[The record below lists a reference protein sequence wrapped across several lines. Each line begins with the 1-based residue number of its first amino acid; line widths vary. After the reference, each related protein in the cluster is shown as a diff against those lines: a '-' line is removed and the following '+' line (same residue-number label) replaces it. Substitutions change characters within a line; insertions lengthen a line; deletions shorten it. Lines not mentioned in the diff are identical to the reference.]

1 MQSTLTEFLQD
12 RVLLRH
18 IIATVILFMTVA
30 GLRFATLR
38 FIRRRLPSTDK
49 LQLRLAA
56 QIRGFSYAVLAAG
69 LFIIWAAELQALA
82 VSFAVLAMAIVW
94 ATRETFACIQ
104 GAAYRI
110 SANAFDVGDRINI
123 AGIRGDVIDTGLLG
137 TLVLEVAQGH
147 QRTGRTISIPN
158 SLFMTE
164 PVLNESL
171 AGEYMLHLMTI
182 PVDRDADLAAIERKA
197 LTAAQEACAEFLDD
211 VRRPMASRYRRHGLT
226 PPIVDPRI
234 TYQVVDKNTVNI
246 LLRIPTPIRLERHVE
261 QRVLR
266 AVLNVPKGRDTLP
279 PPSPNQPEHSR

>member
-1 MQSTLTEFLQD
+1 MQSMLTEFLQD

-56 QIRGFSYAVLAAG
+56 QVRGFSYAILAVG

-211 VRRPMASRYRRHGLT
+211 VRRPMAARYRRHGLT

-279 PPSPNQPEHSR
+279 PPSPNQP

>member
-1 MQSTLTEFLQD
+1 MQSTFTEFLQD
-12 RVLLRH
+12 RVLLRDA
-18 IIATVILFMTVA
+18 IATAVLFMMVI
-30 GLRFATLR
+30 GLRLAALR
-38 FIRRRLPSTDK
+38 FIRRRLPSKDK
-49 LQLRLAA
+49 LQLRWAA
-56 QIRGFSYAVLAAG
+56 HVRGVSYAVLALG

-110 SANAFDVGDRINI
+110 SANAFEVGDRINI

-171 AGEYMLHLMTI
+171 AGEHMLHLMTI
-182 PVDRDADLAAIERKA
+182 PVDRNADLAAIERKA
-197 LTAAQEACAEFLDD
+197 LAAAQEACAEFLDD
-211 VRRPMASRYRRHGLT
+211 VRRPMAARYRRHGLT

-234 TYQVVDKNTVNI
+234 TYQVVDKTTVNL
-246 LLRIPTPIRLERHVE
+246 LLRIPTPIRLERQVE
-261 QRVLR
+261 QHVLR
-266 AVLNVPKGRDTLP
+266 AVLDVPKGRDTLP
-279 PPSPNQPEHSR
+279 PPA

>member
-1 MQSTLTEFLQD
+1 MQSTFTEFLQD
-12 RVLLRH
+12 RVLLRDA
-18 IIATVILFMTVA
+18 IATAVLFMMVI
-30 GLRFATLR
+30 GLRLAALR
-38 FIRRRLPSTDK
+38 FIRRRLPSKDK
-49 LQLRLAA
+49 LQLRWAA
-56 QIRGFSYAVLAAG
+56 HVRGVSYAVLALG

-110 SANAFDVGDRINI
+110 SANAFEVGDRINI

-171 AGEYMLHLMTI
+171 AGEHMLHLMTI
-182 PVDRDADLAAIERKA
+182 PVDRNADLAAIERKA
-197 LTAAQEACAEFLDD
+197 LAAAQEACAEFLDD
-211 VRRPMASRYRRHGLT
+211 VRRPMAARYRRHGLT

-234 TYQVVDKNTVNI
+234 TYQVVDKTTVNL
-246 LLRIPTPIRLERHVE
+246 LLRIPTPIRLERQVE
-261 QRVLR
+261 QHVLR
-266 AVLNVPKGRDTLP
+266 AVLDAPPGRDTLP
-279 PPSPNQPEHSR
+279 PPA